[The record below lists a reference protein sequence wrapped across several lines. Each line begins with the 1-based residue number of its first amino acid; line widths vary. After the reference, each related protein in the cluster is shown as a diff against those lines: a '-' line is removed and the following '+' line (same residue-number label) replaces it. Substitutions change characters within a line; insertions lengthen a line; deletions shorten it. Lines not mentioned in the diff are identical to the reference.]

1 MRRFLSELRNVAQSE
16 APVLIWGEPG
26 VGKERAAQALHALSP
41 RRDQPFSVVRC
52 LGLDGASLR
61 DTLEPILVTG
71 GGGSLLLDGIE
82 SLDTAAQVELLR
94 ALYRLPAWNAPL
106 PRGRPAPRLISNAA
120 MALDSLVRR
129 GRLRRDL
136 YHRLA
141 VVRLHFPP
149 LRTRDQDLPVLAAD
163 LLAACAGEDAPS
175 PILEEDALAV
185 LCSYSWPGNVR
196 ELAAV
201 LTQAAWRVRAGRLR
215 AADLGGLLDPAATG
229 AAVQIPLGT
238 PLQSAVQTLIE
249 ATLAA
254 YGHNKKQTAEALGIS
269 RRTLYLKLGR
279 SGGGASR
286 SG

>member
-26 VGKERAAQALHALSP
+26 AGKERAAQALHALSP
-41 RRDQPFSVVRC
+41 RRDQPFSIVRC
-52 LGLDGASLR
+52 LGLDGATLR
-61 DTLEPILVTG
+61 DTLEPILVPG
-71 GGGSLLLDGIE
+71 NSGSLLLDGIE
-82 SLDTAAQVELLR
+82 ALDATAQVELLR
-94 ALYRLPAWNAPL
+94 ELYRMPAWNAPL

-120 MALDSLVRR
+120 VDLDALVRR

-141 VVRLHFPP
+141 VVRLHLPP

-163 LLAACAGEDAPS
+163 LLADPAREGASS

-185 LCSYSWPGNVR
+185 LCGYPWPGNVR

-201 LTQAAWRVRAGRLR
+201 LTQAAWRAPDGRLR
-215 AADLGGLLDPAATG
+215 SVDLGDLIGRAAKDAT
-229 AAVQIPLGT
+229 VQIPLGT
-238 PLQSAVQTLIE
+238 PLQSAVRTLIE

-254 YGHNKKQTAEALGIS
+254 YGHNKKRSAEALGIS
-269 RRTLYLKLGR
+269 RRTLYLKLAR
-279 SGGGASR
+279 S
-286 SG
+286 